1 MASLVTRLAIRR
13 FLGLPLHQRR
23 TWVVMLAVTL
33 AALLAGPPAH
43 AIGNG
48 APLDVNRFHPAT
60 GSGRVLT
67 IDLADVGRPYEVVPQ
82 LVLHYADLPLAYTFA
97 NRIQGEVVRDRLT
110 ADFAVSV
117 SLLKRL
123 QLSLALPVTLYQ
135 GGDSITYTD
144 VATGATRTLPRA
156 ARGGQ
161 EDLRLGI
168 KGRFWS
174 NEHFGVGGVFTIAFP
189 TGNANGYLGS
199 SNVTGEA
206 RVIGHYI
213 YKWLTVA
220 LNVGWRWAG
229 AEERLLNVRA
239 GNSLFYGGAVQVEVF
254 RRQNIPL
261 YLLGEVYGLAHYR
274 FESLVDSPVEAMFA
288 AKTQVKDWTV
298 WLGAGPGLDRGYGE
312 PNVRVIAG
320 VAYNWHPMRRPRP
333 PKPPRVVQ
341 EPPPLVPQPPPPAPK
356 VTVQEESDRLQL
368 GEVVH
373 FESDRADIKSES
385 YPLLDDVAQLIQS
398 RPELGPIRIDGHT
411 DNTHTEEYNLGLS
424 RRRAE
429 AVRDYLVVHGVARDR
444 LSVAGYG
451 ERCPLV
457 GNETLEKRAINRRVD
472 FIIVD
477 RERRHPKKGECPEL
491 PAAPSLPPASPT
503 QTPQTPG
510 HTP

>member
-1 MASLVTRLAIRR
+1 MASLVIRLVIRR
-13 FLGLPLHQRR
+13 LTDLPRHRR
-23 TWVVMLAVTL
+23 RALAVAVTL
-33 AALLAGPPAH
+33 AALLAGPVAH

-60 GSGRVLT
+60 GSGRILT

-97 NRIQGEVVRDRLT
+97 NRIQGDVVRDRLT

-117 SLLKRL
+117 SLLRRL

-144 VATGATRTLPRA
+144 VATGTPRTLPRA

-168 KGRFWS
+168 KGRFWN
-174 NEHFGVGGVFTIAFP
+174 NEHFGVGGVLTIAFP
-189 TGNANGYLGS
+189 TGNANSYLGS

-206 RVIGHYI
+206 RAIGHYI
-213 YKWLTVA
+213 YKRLTVA
-220 LNVGWRWAG
+220 LNVGWRWAA

-239 GNSLFYGGAVQVEVF
+239 GNSLSYGGAVQVEVL
-254 RRQNIPL
+254 RRRDIPL

-320 VAYNWHPMRRPRP
+320 VAYNWHPMPRPPRP
-333 PKPPRVVQ
+333 PKPPRV
-341 EPPPLVPQPPPPAPK
+341 EPPPPPLPPPPPPK
-356 VTVQEESDRLQL
+356 VTVPVEGDRLQL

-373 FESDRADIKSES
+373 FESDRADIKPES
-385 YPLLDDVAQLIQS
+385 YPLLDDVSNFIRS

-411 DNTHTEEYNLGLS
+411 DNTHTEDYNLGLS

-429 AVRDYLVVHGVARDR
+429 AVRDYLTVHGVARDR

-457 GNETLEKRAINRRVD
+457 GNETPEQRAINRRVD

-477 RERRHPKKGECPEL
+477 RERRHPKKGECPER
-491 PAAPSLPPASPT
+491 PTAPSAPPASPSQNPKT
-503 QTPQTPG
+503 PGQTP
-510 HTP
+510 

>member
-1 MASLVTRLAIRR
+1 MLAI
-13 FLGLPLHQRR
+13 
-23 TWVVMLAVTL
+23 
-33 AALLAGPPAH
+33 LLAEPLAH

-117 SLLKRL
+117 SFLRRL

-135 GGDSITYTD
+135 GSDSITYLD
-144 VATGATRTLPRA
+144 LATGTPRTLPRA

-199 SNVTGEA
+199 SNVTGEVRA
-206 RVIGHYI
+206 IGHYI
-213 YKWLTVA
+213 YKRLTVA
-220 LNVGWRWAG
+220 LNAGLRWAA

-239 GNSLFYGGAVQVEVF
+239 GNGLLYGGAVQVEVF
-254 RRQNIPL
+254 RRRDIPL
-261 YLLGEVYGLAHYR
+261 YLLGEVYGQTR
-274 FESLVDSPVEAMFA
+274 FDNLVDSPVEAMFA
-288 AKTQVKDWTV
+288 AKTQVKDWSV

-312 PNVRVIAG
+312 PNVRIIAG

-341 EPPPLVPQPPPPAPK
+341 EPPPPAPPPSLPPPK

-373 FESDRADIKSES
+373 FESDRADIKPES
-385 YPLLDDVAQLIQS
+385 YPLLDDVATLIQS
-398 RPELGPIRIDGHT
+398 RPQLGPIRIDGHT
-411 DNTHTEEYNLGLS
+411 DNTHTEDYNLGLS

-429 AVRDYLVVHGVARDR
+429 AVRDYLAVHGVARDR

-457 GNETLEKRAINRRVD
+457 GNETPEKRAINRRVD
-472 FIIVD
+472 FIIVN
-477 RERRHPKKGECPEL
+477 RERRHPKKGECPE
-491 PAAPSLPPASPT
+491 PPTTPSAPPASPS
-503 QTPQTPG
+503 QNPQTPG
-510 HTP
+510 QTP